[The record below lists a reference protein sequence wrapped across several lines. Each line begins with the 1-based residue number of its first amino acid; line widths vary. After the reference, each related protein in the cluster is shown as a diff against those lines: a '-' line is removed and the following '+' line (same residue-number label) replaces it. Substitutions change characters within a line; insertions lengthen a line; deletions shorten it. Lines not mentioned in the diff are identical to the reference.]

1 MLRCA
6 SKKLHRQGDMQCQR
20 VHENIRYDWSIGSL
34 SLMSP
39 FPAELA
45 MHIEFVTDTYP
56 PDINGAAKTLSYL
69 VSCLRAEGHKVTIMG
84 PHPES
89 ELKIA
94 SVRVPKYASVNL
106 GLITQSR
113 LKKHWQKRRPD
124 VIYIAGE
131 AFLGSSAV
139 KAASRLG
146 IPTIAG
152 YHTNYDQYAAN
163 WKMKFLTARATR
175 YMINFHKRA
184 TATVVPSESVMND
197 LQELGHSD
205 LHVLGRGVDTELF
218 HPSKRSADRRAEW
231 GAGPDTPVTLFA
243 SRVSPEKNLTLLS
256 QAFKEMQQIN
266 PDTRC
271 IIVGDGPSYERFKR
285 ENPNVICYRF
295 KHGEEL
301 AEIYASADIM
311 AFPSLTETFGNTVT
325 EALASGLVVVAY
337 DYAAAQMHI
346 EHEVNGLLVDY
357 GNEQQ
362 FLEKCDQAMRLVS
375 DGSVRSA
382 AHHSVGNL
390 TWDGVAQRLV
400 NIASEVI
407 KAQKGLG
414 E

>member
-1 MLRCA
+1 
-6 SKKLHRQGDMQCQR
+6 
-20 VHENIRYDWSIGSL
+20 
-34 SLMSP
+34 
-39 FPAELA
+39 
-45 MHIEFVTDTYP
+45 MHIEFLTDTYP
-56 PDINGAAKTLSYL
+56 PDVNGAAKTIAHL
-69 VSCLRAEGHKVTIMG
+69 VTCLRAEGHKVTIMG

-113 LKKHWQKRRPD
+113 LRKHWQKSRPD

-131 AFLGSSAV
+131 AFLGASAV
-139 KAASRLG
+139 KAASQLG

-163 WKMKFLTARATR
+163 WKMKFLAARATR
-175 YMINFHKRA
+175 YMINFHRRA

-197 LQELGHSD
+197 LQELGYNN
-205 LHVLGRGVDTELF
+205 LHVLGRGVDAELF
-218 HPSKRSADRRAEW
+218 HPSKRSLDRRAEW
-231 GAGPDTPVTLFA
+231 GAEADTPVALFA
-243 SRVSPEKNLTLLS
+243 SRISPEKNLTLLS
-256 QAFKEMQQIN
+256 QAFKKMQQLN

-271 IIVGDGPSYERFKR
+271 VIVGDGPSYKRFKR

-295 KHGEEL
+295 KHGDEL

-311 AFPSLTETFGNTVT
+311 VFPSLTETFGNTVT

-346 EHEVNGLLVDY
+346 EHEVNGLLADY

-362 FLEKCDQAMRLVS
+362 FLQNCDQAMRLVS
-375 DGSVRSA
+375 DDSLRTA
-382 AHHSVGNL
+382 AHRSVSNL
-390 TWDGVAQRLV
+390 TWDTVAARLV
-400 NIASEVI
+400 DIGGKLIETQND
-407 KAQKGLG
+407 LG

>member
-1 MLRCA
+1 
-6 SKKLHRQGDMQCQR
+6 MQCQR
-20 VHENIRYDWSIGSL
+20 VHENIGYDWSIGSL
-34 SLMSP
+34 SLISP
-39 FPAELA
+39 FPAELV

-69 VSCLRAEGHKVTIMG
+69 VTCLRAEGHKITMIG

-89 ELKIA
+89 ELKMA
-94 SVRVPKYASVNL
+94 SIRVPKYASVNL

-113 LKKHWQKRRPD
+113 LRKHWQKSRPD

-131 AFLGSSAV
+131 AFLGASAV
-139 KAASRLG
+139 KAASQLG

-163 WKMKFLTARATR
+163 WKMKFLAARATR

-184 TATVVPSESVMND
+184 TATVVPSDSVMND
-197 LQELGHSD
+197 LQELGYND
-205 LHVLGRGVDTELF
+205 LHVLGRGVDAELF

-231 GAGPDTPVTLFA
+231 GAESNTPVALFA

-256 QAFKEMQQIN
+256 QAFKKMQELN

-271 IIVGDGPSYERFKR
+271 VIVGDGPSCKRFKR
-285 ENPNVICYRF
+285 ENPNVICYTF

-311 AFPSLTETFGNTVT
+311 VFPSLTETFGNTVT

-346 EHEVNGLLVDY
+346 EHEVNGLLADY

-362 FLEKCDQAMRLVS
+362 FLEKCDQALQLVS
-375 DGSVRSA
+375 DDPLRTA
-382 AHHSVGNL
+382 AHRCVSNL
-390 TWDGVAQRLV
+390 TWDTVAQRLV
-400 NIASEVI
+400 DIAGELI
-407 KAQKGLG
+407 EAKNDLG

>member
-1 MLRCA
+1 
-6 SKKLHRQGDMQCQR
+6 MQCQR
-20 VHENIRYDWSIGSL
+20 AHENIRYDWSIGSL
-34 SLMSP
+34 SLISP
-39 FPAELA
+39 FPAELV

-69 VSCLRAEGHKVTIMG
+69 VTYLRTEGHKVTIMG

-113 LKKHWQKRRPD
+113 LRKHWQKSRPD

-131 AFLGSSAV
+131 AFLGASAV
-139 KAASRLG
+139 KAASQLG

-163 WKMKFLTARATR
+163 WKMKFLAARATR

-184 TATVVPSESVMND
+184 MATVVPSESVMND
-197 LQELGHSD
+197 LQELGYND
-205 LHVLGRGVDTELF
+205 LHNLGRGVDAKLF

-231 GAGPDTPVTLFA
+231 NADSNTPVALFA

-256 QAFKEMQQIN
+256 QAFKKMQQLN

-271 IIVGDGPSYERFKR
+271 VIVGDGPSYKRFKR
-285 ENPNVICYRF
+285 ENPNVICYTF

-311 AFPSLTETFGNTVT
+311 VFPSLTETFGNTVT

-346 EHEVNGLLVDY
+346 EHEVNGLLAHY
-357 GNEQQ
+357 GNEEQ
-362 FLEKCDQAMRLVS
+362 FLQNCDQAMRLVS
-375 DGSVRSA
+375 DESLRTA
-382 AHHSVGNL
+382 AHRSVSNL
-390 TWDGVAQRLV
+390 TWDTVAQRLV
-400 NIASEVI
+400 DIA
-407 KAQKGLG
+407 G
-414 E
+414 ELIEAKNDLDE

>member
-1 MLRCA
+1 
-6 SKKLHRQGDMQCQR
+6 MQCQR
-20 VHENIRYDWSIGSL
+20 VHENIGYDWSIGSL
-34 SLMSP
+34 RLFSP
-39 FPAELA
+39 LPAELV

-69 VSCLRAEGHKVTIMG
+69 VTCLRAEGHKITMIG

-89 ELKIA
+89 ELKMA
-94 SVRVPKYASVNL
+94 SIRVPKYASVNL

-113 LKKHWQKRRPD
+113 LRKHWQKSRPD

-131 AFLGSSAV
+131 AFLGASAV
-139 KAASRLG
+139 KAASQLG

-163 WKMKFLTARATR
+163 WKMKFLAARATR

-184 TATVVPSESVMND
+184 TATVVPSDSVMND
-197 LQELGHSD
+197 LQELGYND
-205 LHVLGRGVDTELF
+205 LHVLGRGVDAELF

-231 GAGPDTPVTLFA
+231 GADSNTPVALFA
-243 SRVSPEKNLTLLS
+243 SRISPEKNLNLLS
-256 QAFKEMQQIN
+256 RAFKKMQQIN

-271 IIVGDGPSYERFKR
+271 VIVGDGPSYERFKR

-311 AFPSLTETFGNTVT
+311 VFPSLTETFGNTVT

-346 EHEVNGLLVDY
+346 EHEVNGLLADY
-357 GNEQQ
+357 GNEEQ
-362 FLEKCDQAMRLVS
+362 FLEKCDQALQLSS
-375 DGSVRSA
+375 DDSLRAA
-382 AHHSVGNL
+382 AHRCVSNL
-390 TWDGVAQRLV
+390 TWDTVAQRLV
-400 NIASEVI
+400 DIAGELI
-407 KAQKGLG
+407 EAKNDLG

>member
-1 MLRCA
+1 
-6 SKKLHRQGDMQCQR
+6 MQCQR

-34 SLMSP
+34 SLISP
-39 FPAELA
+39 FPAELV
-45 MHIEFVTDTYP
+45 MYIEFVTDTYP

-69 VSCLRAEGHKVTIMG
+69 VTCLRAEGHKITMIG

-89 ELKIA
+89 ELKMA
-94 SVRVPKYASVNL
+94 SIRVPKYASVNL

-113 LKKHWQKRRPD
+113 LRKHWQKRRPD

-131 AFLGSSAV
+131 AFLGAAAV
-139 KAASRLG
+139 KAASQLG

-163 WKMKFLTARATR
+163 WKMKFLAARATR

-197 LQELGHSD
+197 LQELGYND
-205 LHVLGRGVDTELF
+205 LHVLGRGVDAELF

-231 GAGPDTPVTLFA
+231 GADSNTPVALFA

-256 QAFKEMQQIN
+256 QAFKKMQQLN

-271 IIVGDGPSYERFKR
+271 VIVGDGPSYDRFKR

-311 AFPSLTETFGNTVT
+311 VFPSVTETFGNTVT

-346 EHEVNGLLVDY
+346 EHKVNGLLADY

-362 FLEKCDQAMRLVS
+362 FLQRCDQAMRLIS
-375 DGSVRSA
+375 DNSLRSA
-382 AHHSVGNL
+382 AHRSASKL
-390 TWDGVAQRLV
+390 TWHTVAQRL
-400 NIASEVI
+400 IDITEKLI
-407 KAQKGLG
+407 KDQ
-414 E
+414 EESSQ

>member
-1 MLRCA
+1 
-6 SKKLHRQGDMQCQR
+6 MQCQR
-20 VHENIRYDWSIGSL
+20 VHENIGYDWSIGSL
-34 SLMSP
+34 SLISP
-39 FPAELA
+39 FPAELV

-69 VSCLRAEGHKVTIMG
+69 VTCLRAEGHKITMIG

-89 ELKIA
+89 ELKMA
-94 SVRVPKYASVNL
+94 SIRVPKYASVNL

-113 LKKHWQKRRPD
+113 LRKHWQKSRPD

-131 AFLGSSAV
+131 AFLGASAV
-139 KAASRLG
+139 KAASQLG

-163 WKMKFLTARATR
+163 WKMKFLAARATR

-184 TATVVPSESVMND
+184 TATVVPSDSVMND
-197 LQELGHSD
+197 LQELGYND
-205 LHVLGRGVDTELF
+205 LHVLGRGVDAELF
-218 HPSKRSADRRAEW
+218 HPSKRSLARRAEW
-231 GAGPDTPVTLFA
+231 DAESNTPVALFA

-256 QAFKEMQQIN
+256 QAFKKMQELN

-271 IIVGDGPSYERFKR
+271 VIVGDGPSYKRFKR
-285 ENPNVICYRF
+285 ENPNVICYTF

-311 AFPSLTETFGNTVT
+311 VFPSLTETFGNTVT

-346 EHEVNGLLVDY
+346 EHEVNGLLADY

-362 FLEKCDQAMRLVS
+362 FLEKCDQALQLSS
-375 DGSVRSA
+375 DDPLRTA
-382 AHHSVGNL
+382 AHRSVSNL
-390 TWDGVAQRLV
+390 TWDTVAQRLV
-400 NIASEVI
+400 DIA
-407 KAQKGLG
+407 G
-414 E
+414 ELIEAKNDLDE

>member
-1 MLRCA
+1 
-6 SKKLHRQGDMQCQR
+6 MQCQR
-20 VHENIRYDWSIGSL
+20 VHENIGYDWSIGSL
-34 SLMSP
+34 SLFSP
-39 FPAELA
+39 FPAELV

-69 VSCLRAEGHKVTIMG
+69 VTCLRAEGHKITMIG

-89 ELKIA
+89 ELKVA
-94 SVRVPKYASVNL
+94 SIRVPKYASVNL

-113 LKKHWQKRRPD
+113 LRKHWQKSRPD

-139 KAASRLG
+139 KAASQLG

-163 WKMKFLTARATR
+163 WKMKFLAARATR

-184 TATVVPSESVMND
+184 TATVAPSDSVMND
-197 LQELGHSD
+197 LQELGYND
-205 LHVLGRGVDTELF
+205 LHVLGRGVDADLF

-231 GAGPDTPVTLFA
+231 GADSNTPVALFA

-256 QAFKEMQQIN
+256 QAFKKMQQLN

-271 IIVGDGPSYERFKR
+271 VIVGDGPSYKRFKR
-285 ENPNVICYRF
+285 ENPNVICCRF

-311 AFPSLTETFGNTVT
+311 VFPSLTETFGNTVT

-346 EHEVNGLLVDY
+346 EHEVNGLLADY
-357 GNEQQ
+357 SNEEQ
-362 FLEKCDQAMRLVS
+362 FFQRCDQALQLVS
-375 DGSVRSA
+375 DEPLRA
-382 AHHSVGNL
+382 AAQRGVSNL
-390 TWDGVAQRLV
+390 TWDTVAQRLV
-400 NIASEVI
+400 DIA
-407 KAQKGLG
+407 G
-414 E
+414 ELIEAKNDLDE

>member
-1 MLRCA
+1 
-6 SKKLHRQGDMQCQR
+6 MQCQR
-20 VHENIRYDWSIGSL
+20 VHENIGYDWSIGSL
-34 SLMSP
+34 SLFSP
-39 FPAELA
+39 LPAELV

-69 VSCLRAEGHKVTIMG
+69 VTCLRAEGHKITMIG

-89 ELKIA
+89 ELKMA
-94 SVRVPKYASVNL
+94 SIRVPKYASVNL

-113 LKKHWQKRRPD
+113 LRKHWQKSRPD

-131 AFLGSSAV
+131 AFLGASAV
-139 KAASRLG
+139 KAASQLG

-163 WKMKFLTARATR
+163 WKMKFLAARATR

-184 TATVVPSESVMND
+184 TATVVPSDSVMND
-197 LQELGHSD
+197 LQELGYND
-205 LHVLGRGVDTELF
+205 LHVLGRGVDAELF
-218 HPSKRSADRRAEW
+218 HPSKRSTDRRAEW
-231 GAGPDTPVTLFA
+231 GAQADTPVALFA
-243 SRVSPEKNLTLLS
+243 SRISPEKNLTLLS
-256 QAFKEMQQIN
+256 QAFKKMQQLN

-271 IIVGDGPSYERFKR
+271 VIVGDGPSYKRFKR
-285 ENPNVICYRF
+285 ENPNVICYTF

-311 AFPSLTETFGNTVT
+311 VFPSLTETFGNTVT

-346 EHEVNGLLVDY
+346 EHEVNGLLADY

-362 FLEKCDQAMRLVS
+362 FLQRCDQAMRLVS
-375 DGSVRSA
+375 DDSLRTA
-382 AHHSVGNL
+382 AHRSVSNL
-390 TWDGVAQRLV
+390 TWDTVAQRLV
-400 NIASEVI
+400 DIA
-407 KAQKGLG
+407 G
-414 E
+414 ELIEAKNDLDE

>member
-1 MLRCA
+1 
-6 SKKLHRQGDMQCQR
+6 
-20 VHENIRYDWSIGSL
+20 
-34 SLMSP
+34 
-39 FPAELA
+39 
-45 MHIEFVTDTYP
+45 MHIEFLTDTYP
-56 PDINGAAKTLSYL
+56 PDVNGAAKTIAHL
-69 VSCLRAEGHKVTIMG
+69 VTCLRAEGHKVTIMG

-113 LKKHWQKRRPD
+113 LRKHWQKSRPD

-131 AFLGSSAV
+131 AFLGSAAV

-163 WKMKFLTARATR
+163 WKMEFLAARATR
-175 YMINFHKRA
+175 YMINFHKRT

-197 LQELGHSD
+197 LEELGYSD
-205 LHVLGRGVDTELF
+205 LQVLGRGVDTELF

-231 GAGPDTPVTLFA
+231 AAGPDTPVALFA

-256 QAFKEMQQIN
+256 RAFKKMQQIN

-271 IIVGDGPSYERFKR
+271 VIVGDGPSYERFKR
-285 ENPNVICYRF
+285 ENPNVVCYRF

-311 AFPSLTETFGNTVT
+311 VFPSLTETFGNTVT

-346 EHEVNGLLVDY
+346 ENEVNGLLADY
-357 GNEQQ
+357 GNEQH
-362 FLEKCDQAMRLVS
+362 FLEKCAQALRLVS
-375 DGSVRSA
+375 DESLRAAAYRSVI
-382 AHHSVGNL
+382 NL
-390 TWDGVAQRLV
+390 SWDTVAQRLV
-400 NIASEVI
+400 DIADDLIESQ
-407 KAQKGLG
+407 AGLN
-414 E
+414 EQ

>member
-1 MLRCA
+1 
-6 SKKLHRQGDMQCQR
+6 MQCQR

-34 SLMSP
+34 SLISP
-39 FPAELA
+39 LPAELV

-69 VSCLRAEGHKVTIMG
+69 VTCLRTEGHKVTIIG

-89 ELKIA
+89 ELKIT
-94 SVRVPKYASVNL
+94 SVRVPKYESISL
-106 GLITQSR
+106 GFVRKSR
-113 LKKHWQKRRPD
+113 LRMHWRKSRPD

-131 AFLGSSAV
+131 AFLGSAAV
-139 KAASRLG
+139 KAASQLG

-163 WKMKFLTARATR
+163 WKMKFLAARATR

-197 LQELGHSD
+197 LQELGYND
-205 LHVLGRGVDTELF
+205 LHVLGRGVDAELF
-218 HPSKRSADRRAEW
+218 HPSKRSLDRRAEW
-231 GAGPDTPVTLFA
+231 GAEADTPVALFA
-243 SRVSPEKNLTLLS
+243 SRISPEKNLTLLS
-256 QAFKEMQQIN
+256 QAFKKMQQLN

-271 IIVGDGPSYERFKR
+271 VIVGDGPSYKRFKR

-311 AFPSLTETFGNTVT
+311 VFPSLTETFGNTVT

-357 GNEQQ
+357 GNEEQ
-362 FLEKCDQAMRLVS
+362 FLQRCDQALQLVS
-375 DGSVRSA
+375 DDSLRTA
-382 AHHSVGNL
+382 AHRGVSNL
-390 TWDGVAQRLV
+390 SWDTVAQRLV
-400 NIASEVI
+400 DIGDKLIEA
-407 KAQKGLG
+407 AH
-414 E
+414 

>member
-1 MLRCA
+1 
-6 SKKLHRQGDMQCQR
+6 MQCQR

-34 SLMSP
+34 SLISP
-39 FPAELA
+39 LPAELV

-69 VSCLRAEGHKVTIMG
+69 VTCLRTEGHKVTIIG

-89 ELKIA
+89 ELKIT
-94 SVRVPKYASVNL
+94 SVRVPKYESISL
-106 GLITQSR
+106 GFVRKSR
-113 LKKHWQKRRPD
+113 LRMHWRKSRPD

-139 KAASRLG
+139 KAASQLG

-163 WKMKFLTARATR
+163 WKMKFLAARATR

-197 LQELGHSD
+197 LQELGYND
-205 LHVLGRGVDTELF
+205 LHVLGRGVDAELF
-218 HPSKRSADRRAEW
+218 HPSKRSLDRRAEW
-231 GAGPDTPVTLFA
+231 GAEADTPVALFA
-243 SRVSPEKNLTLLS
+243 SRISPEKNLTLLS
-256 QAFKEMQQIN
+256 QAFKKMQQLN

-271 IIVGDGPSYERFKR
+271 VIVGDGPSYKRFKR

-311 AFPSLTETFGNTVT
+311 VFPSLTETFGNTVT

-357 GNEQQ
+357 GNEEQ
-362 FLEKCDQAMRLVS
+362 FLQRCDQALQLVS
-375 DGSVRSA
+375 DDSLRTA
-382 AHHSVGNL
+382 AHRGVSNL
-390 TWDGVAQRLV
+390 SWDTVAQRLV
-400 NIASEVI
+400 DIGDKLIEA
-407 KAQKGLG
+407 AH
-414 E
+414 

>member
-1 MLRCA
+1 M
-6 SKKLHRQGDMQCQR
+6 
-20 VHENIRYDWSIGSL
+20 Y
-34 SLMSP
+34 
-39 FPAELA
+39 
-45 MHIEFVTDTYP
+45 IEFVTDTYP

-69 VSCLRAEGHKVTIMG
+69 VTCLRAEGHKITMIG

-89 ELKIA
+89 ELKMA
-94 SVRVPKYASVNL
+94 SIRVPKYASVNL

-113 LKKHWQKRRPD
+113 LRKHWQKSRPD

-131 AFLGSSAV
+131 AFLGASAV
-139 KAASRLG
+139 KAASQLG

-163 WKMKFLTARATR
+163 WKMKFLAARATR

-184 TATVVPSESVMND
+184 TATVVPSESVMSD
-197 LQELGHSD
+197 LEELGYSD

-231 GAGPDTPVTLFA
+231 GAGPDTPVALFA

-256 QAFKEMQQIN
+256 QAFKKMQQIN

-271 IIVGDGPSYERFKR
+271 VIVGDGPSYERFKR
-285 ENPNVICYRF
+285 ENPNVICCRF

-311 AFPSLTETFGNTVT
+311 VFPSLTETFGNTVT
-325 EALASGLVVVAY
+325 EALASELVVVAC

-346 EHEVNGLLVDY
+346 EHGVNGLLADY

-362 FLEKCDQAMRLVS
+362 FLQRCDQAMRLVS
-375 DGSVRSA
+375 DGSLRSA
-382 AHHSVGNL
+382 AHRSVSNL

-407 KAQKGLG
+407 KAQKGLD